1 MGSFHTIPVILRTGF
16 ILLGFIGNAAI
27 LALHH
32 ISYVNFI
39 GQHIGNGKI
48 LPKCAVPAL
57 WLLVPQA
64 VLPFIFCGIR
74 YAALIKHPG
83 NGGLSVP
90 LRKEGENLP
99 HNCGCLFIYDEVS
112 LLLRIFLVAVERKS
126 ADMKAVFAAIG
137 ENGTD
142 IFRHVLQIPFIDQTI
157 DLTGFLVALV
167 RRISVVNQTDK
178 ADAPNG
184 EKPIDIL
191 FYQFQF
197 AGKTGLALAKNDV
210 KLMCFGIV
218 QQTLEFRPIPVRT
231 GVIIIAVNVIY
242 FPALLNGIFQQH
254 GLLILDAVAVIRFL
268 FLVAVFFRQSAINR
282 NLFHLLCLRSI

>member
-1 MGSFHTIPVILRTGF
+1 MNYGKLTAGTTKTAIDTAKLSEKGEIIPYLSRMGD
-16 ILLGFIGNAAI
+16 
-27 LALHH
+27 
-32 ISYVNFI
+32 
-39 GQHIGNGKI
+39 
-48 LPKCAVPAL
+48 
-57 WLLVPQA
+57 
-64 VLPFIFCGIR
+64 VL
-74 YAALIKHPG
+74 
-83 NGGLSVP
+83 
-90 LRKEGENLP
+90 
-99 HNCGCLFIYDEVS
+99 
-112 LLLRIFLVAVERKS
+112 
-126 ADMKAVFAAIG
+126 
-137 ENGTD
+137 
-142 IFRHVLQIPFIDQTI
+142 DQTI